1 MCSCTLR
8 GGRNEGVLWSSGIL
22 GYYGNNVEEV
32 SVWRMNNEQKCE
44 YPLQFS
50 VLVYEK
56 VCMGVSIERV
66 ASAHQEDVPDE
77 RYGAASSARAPPSGE
92 VNLDCHVN
100 D

>member
-1 MCSCTLR
+1 MCD
-8 GGRNEGVLWSSGIL
+8 V
-22 GYYGNNVEEV
+22 
-32 SVWRMNNEQKCE
+32 QKCE

-92 VNLDCHVN
+92 VNLDCCVN

>member
-1 MCSCTLR
+1 MCSCIPR
-8 GGRNEGVLWSSGIL
+8 GGRNKGGLWSSGIL

-56 VCMGVSIERV
+56 VGMGGLVERV

-77 RYGAASSARAPPSGE
+77 RHGAASSPRAPPSGE
-92 VNLDCHVN
+92 VNLDCCV
-100 D
+100 DA

>member
-1 MCSCTLR
+1 MCD
-8 GGRNEGVLWSSGIL
+8 V
-22 GYYGNNVEEV
+22 
-32 SVWRMNNEQKCE
+32 QKCE

-77 RYGAASSARAPPSGE
+77 RHGAASSPRASPSGE
-92 VNLDCHVN
+92 VIVN
-100 D
+100 CRVNA

>member
-1 MCSCTLR
+1 MCSCIPR

-56 VCMGVSIERV
+56 VGMGVSIERV

-77 RYGAASSARAPPSGE
+77 RHGAASSPRASPSGE
-92 VNLDCHVN
+92 VNLDCCVN